1 MSESDRS
8 ESQKAKHLA
17 EIAARYL
24 RGETQAAIA
33 DSLGVSQSTVSRDL
47 RELRAFWRESAI
59 RDFDELVAEQLAKI
73 DALEAEYW
81 QAWQRSL
88 KVKETIRNESG
99 ENDKGPWTKTITSR
113 EVLIGESSYLAG
125 VERCIAARCK
135 LLGLDKP
142 AKSEVEISS
151 NEGLSKETIETI
163 KSKILGIEPQNLDY
177 DSVSA

>member
-1 MSESDRS
+1 MSDVDRS

-17 EIAARYL
+17 EIATRYL

-33 DSLGVSQSTVSRDL
+33 STLGINQSTVSRDL
-47 RELRAFWRESAI
+47 ASLRQIWRDSAV

-81 QAWQRSL
+81 QAWQRSVT
-88 KVKETIRNESG
+88 VKETIRNESG
-99 ENDKGPWTKTITSR
+99 ENSKGPWNKSVTAR
-113 EVLIGESSYLAG
+113 EVLLGDPSYLAG

-142 AKSEVEISS
+142 AKSEVEIST
-151 NEGLSKETIETI
+151 EGGLSPQTIQLIQT
-163 KSKILGIEPQNLDY
+163 KILGIAED
-177 DSVSA
+177 